1 MKSYPSPCC
10 SLCVTRTPTRPRPL
24 EVTTRPRITAERL
37 QDGKGNF
44 RTNLQSDH
52 QVGDKVGLT

>member
-37 QDGKGNF
+37 QDEDGKGNF
-44 RTNLQSDH
+44 RMNLQCGQS
-52 QVGDKVGLT
+52 GW